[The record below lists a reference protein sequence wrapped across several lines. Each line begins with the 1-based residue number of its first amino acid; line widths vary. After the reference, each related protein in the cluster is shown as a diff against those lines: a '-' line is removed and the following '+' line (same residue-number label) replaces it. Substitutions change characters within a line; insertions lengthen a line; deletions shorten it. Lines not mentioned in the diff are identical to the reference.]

1 MLSITPAKLIR
12 SELFKKTKVRIILL
26 IFLTAVIAVGCTFAY
41 PFFARWVFEI
51 DRNSVDTSFRICV
64 LRCIILGIIAI
75 VPVSWICFKFRTVNL
90 FLHKYRYAIGGAII
104 IIAVILNISGS
115 SLGMWN
121 FWLGHDMY
129 SDVVFGTPRP
139 LRTDEYVVNTP
150 FAFAQAYS
158 GYQYSNSLLG
168 GTPSDMFIIKDTP
181 VRTLAEIFR
190 PFHWG
195 YLVLG
200 SSRGLAFYWS
210 ARTVVLFL
218 ASYELFRMLLWQKDN
233 KENLGLS
240 AIGAALVTFAPVI
253 QWWYAVNGLVEMIIA
268 IEVSIVCFDRYCRDH
283 IALHRVGYSLVIA
296 LCAGMY
302 ILTLYPAWQ
311 IPLGY
316 VLLVLFVTVLHR
328 HWGTIHVSRC
338 DVGAA
343 AIITAGVTVLLGTV
357 FFQSYGTIMAMVHTA
372 YPGVRSNVGG
382 DLSFTELFS
391 GIASIEL
398 PFKDFIGD
406 SNSTEVSN
414 FVSLFPIGII
424 LALINMIGSRKL
436 NVFSCLLIVVT
447 IIFSVFA
454 VIGLP
459 EFICSITLL
468 NQTTGGRIAIVI
480 GFISLLLLMHEAQIF
495 KDGLCVSKS
504 PRFITILCMGLAC
517 GAIAFSTHIEY
528 PEYIGKFSVILLFII
543 ACAVVGAVLAQNTVI
558 HCALSVMVICGIACS
573 GVTVNPVQYAD
584 APLTEQLLTQ
594 YVKEI
599 DEQNPGL
606 WLVDG
611 DDSARLPSLLVANGV
626 AALNVVSVTPRLDI
640 WGKIDENGKY
650 QKIYN
655 RYAFTSSRIQSA
667 KGQPEFV
674 LIAADAFEINL
685 TAERLHR
692 LDVDYVLSTQQLES
706 MGSGGWSFEP
716 LGDRIDGRR
725 AYRLV
730 RDET

>member
-1 MLSITPAKLIR
+1 MADEVFSPKN
-12 SELFKKTKVRIILL
+12 
-26 IFLTAVIAVGCTFAY
+26 VIVTGGCGF
-41 PFFARWVFEI
+41 
-51 DRNSVDTSFRICV
+51 
-64 LRCIILGIIAI
+64 
-75 VPVSWICFKFRTVNL
+75 
-90 FLHKYRYAIGGAII
+90 IG
-104 IIAVILNISGS
+104 S
-115 SLGMWN
+115 N
-121 FWLGHDMY
+121 FVHYVYDHHP
-129 SDVVFGTPRP
+129 DV
-139 LRTDEYVVNTP
+139 
-150 FAFAQAYS
+150 
-158 GYQYSNSLLG
+158 
-168 GTPSDMFIIKDTP
+168 
-181 VRTLAEIFR
+181 
-190 PFHWG
+190 H
-195 YLVLG
+195 
-200 SSRGLAFYWS
+200 
-210 ARTVVLFL
+210 
-218 ASYELFRMLLWQKDN
+218 
-233 KENLGLS
+233 
-240 AIGAALVTFAPVI
+240 
-253 QWWYAVNGLVEMIIA
+253 
-268 IEVSIVCFDRYCRDH
+268 
-283 IALHRVGYSLVIA
+283 
-296 LCAGMY
+296 
-302 ILTLYPAWQ
+302 
-311 IPLGY
+311 
-316 VLLVLFVTVLHR
+316 VTVLDALTYAGNLENIRGILGDRVEFVH
-328 HWGTIHVSRC
+328 GNIC
-338 DVGAA
+338 DAE
-343 AIITAGVTVLLGTV
+343 LLDKLV
-357 FFQSYGTIMAMVHTA
+357 
-372 YPGVRSNVGG
+372 PGH
-382 DLSFTELFS
+382 D
-391 GIASIEL
+391 
-398 PFKDFIGD
+398 
-406 SNSTEVSN
+406 
-414 FVSLFPIGII
+414 
-424 LALINMIGSRKL
+424 
-436 NVFSCLLIVVT
+436 
-447 IIFSVFA
+447 
-454 VIGLP
+454 
-459 EFICSITLL
+459 
-468 NQTTGGRIAIVI
+468 AIVHYAAESHNDNSI
-480 GFISLLLLMHEAQIF
+480 ANPEPFLKTNVEGTFLMHEAQIF

-584 APLTEQLLTQ
+584 APLTEQSLTQ